1 MGDAKSHTRRLKLED
16 MNVNIYFLLIR
27 WVPASLQRTTA
38 IAPVARGRHDRKSA
52 VSLVIIITWLMGS
65 IQLKPCMVKHNLWLW
80 KNKQNRICKF
90 NVFLQLFIL
99 LIHFSVERI
108 SKKASLSGK
117 SSKFTWGAKLEALAV
132 YTRGASGRK
141 VGEKVLTQVLLR
153 WLFVP

>member
-65 IQLKPCMVKHNLWLW
+65 IQLKPCMVKHITFGYEKINKTEFANLTFFY
-80 KNKQNRICKF
+80 NY
-90 NVFLQLFIL
+90 LFC
-99 LIHFSVERI
+99 
-108 SKKASLSGK
+108 
-117 SSKFTWGAKLEALAV
+117 
-132 YTRGASGRK
+132 
-141 VGEKVLTQVLLR
+141 
-153 WLFVP
+153 